1 MILLFLYS
9 FIIFYFNFKK
19 GPEACSS
26 YTFHKIMGK
35 SKANELL
42 LFGER
47 LKGEEAVTNH
57 YVAKSFANK
66 EEMMEYAINKAK
78 VMVEYDAESL
88 RECKRLIMEE
98 ERKKLHQV
106 NEKELKNLVQR
117 WASENLITN
126 LSKAFFSKK
135 PKSNL

>member
-1 MILLFLYS
+1 MA
-9 FIIFYFNFKK
+9 KK

-47 LKGEEAVTNH
+47 LKGDEAVANH
-57 YVAKSFANK
+57 YVAKTFGTK
-66 EEMMEYAINKAK
+66 EEMMEYTIGKAK
-78 VMVEYDAESL
+78 TMVEFDGDSL
-88 RECKRLIMEE
+88 KECKRLIAEE

-106 NEKELKNLVQR
+106 NEKELRNLIQR
-117 WASENLITN
+117 WASENLIAN

-135 PKSNL
+135 AKSNL